1 MEENRK
7 IKIPGMLYILISFI
21 PWIIYWILC
30 SMGNTLG
37 VLIPLIISLIL
48 INPQVQRRDFNL
60 MDITSLLYFSI
71 ANVATFIFNV
81 SVFMEQNGFMGYFV
95 LFLMALISIIVKQ
108 PYTLQVSKEII
119 QKHTGRTNL
128 F

>member
-21 PWIIYWILC
+21 PWIIYWMLC
-30 SMGNTLG
+30 SMENTLG

-60 MDITSLLYFSI
+60 MDITSS
-71 ANVATFIFNV
+71 
-81 SVFMEQNGFMGYFV
+81 
-95 LFLMALISIIVKQ
+95 
-108 PYTLQVSKEII
+108 
-119 QKHTGRTNL
+119 
-128 F
+128 